1 MKTSL
6 LYLVAL
12 VPTMAI
18 AAPFVVSDPSPDT
31 PQPTHCGLL
40 LDATAKVDVAV
51 AKDANGKAYCQFDMA
66 GIPTGAHTVKATFVL
81 NDPIWGRVESPVSVP
96 LALTRPGS
104 PIAPAG
110 LGLKP

>member
-1 MKTSL
+1 MKMYL
-6 LYLVAL
+6 LYLALL
-12 VPTMAI
+12 VPAI
-18 AAPFVVSDPSPDT
+18 ASPAPFVVSDPSPDT

-40 LDATAKVDVAV
+40 LDAAAKVDVAV
-51 AKDANGKAYCQFDMA
+51 AKDAAGKAYCQFDMA
-66 GIPTGAHTVKATFVL
+66 GITTGAHTVKATFVL
-81 NDPIWGRVESPVSVP
+81 IDPTWGRVESPVSVP

>member
-1 MKTSL
+1 MKTCL
-6 LYLVAL
+6 LYLAML
-12 VPTMAI
+12 VPMVAG
-18 AAPFVVSDPSPDT
+18 AAPFVISDPSTDT

-40 LDATAKVDVAV
+40 LDAAAKVDVAV

-66 GIPTGAHTVKATFVL
+66 GITTGAHTVKATFILV
-81 NDPIWGRVESPVSVP
+81 DPTWGRVESPVSVP

-104 PIAPAG
+104 PTAPAG